1 MKKSLL
7 LLSLL
12 SGSMFGFAQQGS
24 RISLN
29 HASNL
34 HLTERPSAGDPSPV
48 KTLICQDTLRYP
60 QAKEQ
65 ILGTSNFYT
74 FNAYKADNESVSQMF
89 LNSGSLTI
97 QGIEFFGAK
106 GSATNVTVNAAIYS
120 VNASNVPTTLIGS
133 GTATITGTYTGTATD
148 YAYRYVTFASPL
160 TVTGNYAIVLTPTNA
175 NSILNFYV
183 TDLAFGQTYDEDF
196 LRYKSSY
203 YPNSAGAYVSVPVL
217 TNDATNFPGNGT
229 TIPPG
234 PYNFELLAAPIVN
247 YSINTQFTPSA
258 TTVCQGTP
266 VTYTNG
272 TTPTSIL
279 GNRMSNFNVFANY
292 FGLATTDSTFVYD
305 MDNGTVVWNGT
316 TTYTHP
322 AAGTYDVMLVTIGGF
337 FNSCVDNTIH
347 TITVNPTPAAP
358 TITPGGPTTFCAG
371 GSVTLTS
378 SAATGNTWSNG
389 ATTQAITVNA
399 AGSLTVTASA
409 LGCTSPSSAAT
420 MITVNPLDNATYTY
434 PTNSICDM
442 SPNQTPTTSAAGTF
456 SATPAGLTF
465 VSTATGE
472 INVGGSTA
480 GSYSVTYTTS
490 GMCPATNNQTIV
502 ISGAPDAA
510 FTYGQPSYCTNGT
523 NPSPVFGAGASAGA
537 FSSTTGL
544 VVNASTGAI
553 TLASSNAGTYTVT
566 NSIAANGACPADAQ
580 TFSVTIATAPTA
592 SVSGGGQLCG
602 TGTIP
607 VNVALTGAGPWNVT
621 YSDGTTTSNSNGVVT
636 SPLTINASANGTY
649 TVTTVTMGGCSATGT
664 GAATVVF
671 NANPTVTFTPVGNV
685 CDNANPV
692 TLAASPAGGSF
703 SGSTGVSGTT
713 FDPNGLT
720 PGSITLTYNYTDANN
735 CSGSAT
741 STFTL
746 NAAPQATLGT
756 FTDVCMQAASFGLT
770 GGLPAGGTY
779 TGTGVTGGNFNPATA
794 GVGIQAVTYTVTANG
809 CTDAAI
815 QTITVNDCAGIEEA
829 SIFGLEIYPNPA
841 SSVVTIKTGKDVT
854 FSMISEDGKVVYPA
868 SSLSMN
874 TETQLPVSHLAKGI
888 YFLHFNGAQGNL
900 VQKVIVK

>member
-7 LLSLL
+7 LLSLCA
-12 SGSMFGFAQQGS
+12 GSMFGLAQQGS
-24 RISLN
+24 RIGLN
-29 HASNL
+29 PAPNANQL
-34 HLTERPSAGDPSPV
+34 RQVPSSADPSPI

-74 FNAYKADNESVSQMF
+74 FNAYASDIESVSQTY

-97 QGIEFFGAK
+97 NGIEFYGAK
-106 GSATNVTVNAAIYS
+106 ATTGAASVIVNAAIYN
-120 VNASNVPTTLIGS
+120 VNASNVPTTLVGS
-133 GTATITGTYTGTATD
+133 GNVTITATAYG
-148 YAYRYVTFASPL
+148 YRYVTFASPV

-183 TDLAFGQTYDEDF
+183 TDLAPGQTYDEDF

-203 YPNSAGAYVSVPVL
+203 YPNSAGAYVSAPVL

-229 TIPPG
+229 TVPPG
-234 PYNFELLAAPIVN
+234 PYNFELLAGPIVN
-247 YSINTQFTPSA
+247 YTINTQFTTSA

-266 VTYTNG
+266 VTYTNV

-279 GNRMSNFNVFANY
+279 GNRMSNINVFASY
-292 FGLATTDSTFVYD
+292 FGLATSDSTYVYD
-305 MDNGTVVWNGT
+305 MDNLSPYIWSGT

-337 FNSCVDNTIH
+337 FNSCVDNTTH
-347 TITVNPTPAAP
+347 TITVNPTPATP

-389 ATTQAITVNA
+389 ATTQSITVNST
-399 AGSLTVTASA
+399 GPLTVTSTA
-409 LGCTSPSSAAT
+409 LGCISPSSAAT
-420 MITVNPLDNATYTY
+420 NITVNPLDNATYTY
-434 PTNSICDM
+434 PTNSICDA
-442 SPNQTPTTSAAGTF
+442 SPNQIPTTSVAGTF
-456 SATPAGLTF
+456 TATPAGLVFANT
-465 VSTATGE
+465 STGE
-472 INVGGSTA
+472 IDVAGSTA
-480 GSYSVTYTTS
+480 GSYSVTYSTS
-490 GMCPATNNQTIV
+490 GTCPATSNQTVV
-502 ISGAPDAA
+502 ISGAPDAT
-510 FTYGQPSYCTNGT
+510 FTYAQGTYCSNAT
-523 NPSPVFGAGASAGA
+523 NPSPVFGAGASAGT

-544 VVNASTGAI
+544 VINASTGAI
-553 TLASSNAGTYTVT
+553 NLASSNAGTYTVT
-566 NSIAANGACPADAQ
+566 NSIAANGSCPADAQ
-580 TFSVTIATAPTA
+580 IFSVTIATAPTA
-592 SVSGGGQLCG
+592 AVSGGGTQCG

-607 VNVALTGAGPWNVT
+607 VTIALTGAGPWDVT
-621 YSDGTTTSNSNGVVT
+621 YSDGTTTLNSNGVVT
-636 SPLTINASANGTY
+636 SPLTINATANGTY
-649 TVTTVTMGGCSATGT
+649 TVSNVTMNGCSATGS

-671 NANPTVTFTPVGNV
+671 NANPTVTFTPVGNL
-685 CDNANPV
+685 CDNGSAV
-692 TLAASPAGGSF
+692 TLVASPVGGSF
-703 SGSTGVSGTT
+703 TGSAGVSGTT
-713 FDPNGLT
+713 FDPSGLT
-720 PGSITLTYNYTDANN
+720 AGSITLTYNYTDANN
-735 CSGSAT
+735 CSGTAS

-756 FTDVCMQAASFGLT
+756 FTDVCLQSAAFGLA

-779 TGTGVTGGNFNPATA
+779 SGTGVTGGNFNPATA
-794 GVGIQAVTYTVTANG
+794 GEGIQTITYTVTANG
-809 CTDAAI
+809 CSDAAL

-829 SIFGLEIYPNPA
+829 TTFGLEIYPNPA
-841 SSVVTIKTGKDVT
+841 TSVVTIKTGKEVT

-874 TETQLPVSHLAKGI
+874 TETQLQVSHLAKGI
-888 YFLHFNGAQGNL
+888 YFLHFNGAQGSL